1 MNAPVSHVLARK
13 YRSQV
18 FDDLIGQEALV
29 RTITNAIA
37 SGRLAHAYMLTG
49 IRGVGKTS
57 SARIIAKGLNCIGED
72 GNGGMTPNPCGK
84 CRHCVDI
91 ANDAHI
97 DVIEIDAA
105 SNTGVDNVREIIEGA
120 KYNPVSARFK
130 IYIIDEVHMLSRQ
143 AFNAL
148 LKTLEEPPE
157 RIKFIFATTEIRKV
171 PVTILSRCQRFD
183 LRRVDE
189 QTLTAHLAKIT
200 NLEGAKAEEEALHL
214 LAKAG
219 DGSVRD
225 SLSLLDQAITQFDG
239 DIHVDQI
246 RQMLG
251 VADRTS
257 LFDLYAAVMQGDIAK
272 SLELLGTQYEFGAD
286 PLVIAQDM
294 LELTHWL
301 TRIKVVPDLLKD
313 VTVPEAE
320 RVRGKEMADNLSMGA
335 LTAVWQMLLKGILEV
350 KQADYPLKAL
360 EMLIIRLAYAADL
373 PTPAQIIEDIKKN
386 TIAPNNGFVPPR
398 NIAEHTSY
406 NAAVPQKSP
415 SNPVKVTTPVESVT
429 GLHTSDKN
437 TNNRGTSPIASEV
450 LRSDSTHSTPAE
462 VDSSR
467 LTPSEKM
474 REAEVGSIRG
484 HTAIETSDKI
494 SSPNLAV
501 VSDNLTPSV
510 QIASIKD
517 MAKLARDN
525 KEMLLAFN
533 IENHIRPIEITNGKF
548 VCAFTDDAPDH
559 LSMTL
564 AKFLTKATKM
574 PWSVETRASAAA
586 KTQNEV
592 KQEKKEQELVQLKQ
606 DPLVAGILN
615 AFKGAKI
622 EGVKTSKVQD
632 FTDEPDT
639 IAEE

>member
-84 CRHCVDI
+84 CRHCIDI

-335 LTAVWQMLLKGILEV
+335 LTAVWQMLLKGIIEV

-386 TIAPNNGFVPPR
+386 TIAPNNGFVSPR

-415 SNPVKVTTPVESVT
+415 SNPVKMTTPVESVT
-429 GLHTSDKN
+429 GSHTSDKN

-533 IENHIRPIEITNGKF
+533 IENHVRPIEITNGKF

-564 AKFLTKATKM
+564 AKFLTRATKM

>member
-360 EMLIIRLAYAADL
+360 EMLIIRLAYAADF

-386 TIAPNNGFVPPR
+386 TIAPNNGFVSPR

-429 GLHTSDKN
+429 GSHTSDKN

-450 LRSDSTHSTPAE
+450 LRSDSTHSTHAE
-462 VDSSR
+462 ADSSR

-474 REAEVGSIRG
+474 REAEVGSIRP

-622 EGVKTSKVQD
+622 EGVKTSKIQE
-632 FTDEPDT
+632 FADEPDT

>member
-320 RVRGKEMADNLSMGA
+320 SVRGKEMADNLSMGA
-335 LTAVWQMLLKGILEV
+335 LTAVWQMLLKGIIEV

-564 AKFLTKATKM
+564 AKFLTRATKM

-622 EGVKTSKVQD
+622 EGVKTSKVQE

>member
-360 EMLIIRLAYAADL
+360 EMLIIRLAYAADF

-386 TIAPNNGFVPPR
+386 TIAPNNGFVSPR

-429 GLHTSDKN
+429 GSHTSDKN
-437 TNNRGTSPIASEV
+437 TNNPGTSPIASEV

-564 AKFLTKATKM
+564 AKFLTRATKM

-622 EGVKTSKVQD
+622 EGVKTSKVQE